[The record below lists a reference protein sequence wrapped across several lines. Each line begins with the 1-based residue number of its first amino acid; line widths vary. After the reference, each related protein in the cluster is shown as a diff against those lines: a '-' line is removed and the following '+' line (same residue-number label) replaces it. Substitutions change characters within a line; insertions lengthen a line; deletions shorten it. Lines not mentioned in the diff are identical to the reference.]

1 MMYRFN
7 KAYPG
12 KIAFTLS
19 GRSSPLMTL
28 FRYMKCG
35 LTLFSYDRVRQRVA
49 RSSGSLWQDNQVV
62 QVNGLKHTN
71 LQLCSCYL
79 WVHTN

>member
-28 FRYMKCG
+28 FPYMKCG
-35 LTLFSYDRVRQRVA
+35 LTLFSCDRERQRVA
-49 RSSGSLWQDNQVV
+49 KSSGSLWQDNQVV
-62 QVNGLKHTN
+62 QVNGFET
-71 LQLCSCYL
+71 Y
-79 WVHTN
+79 